1 MPDLLSRL
9 KGSRNGERPSHSDQ
23 RFQRGTRSI
32 VDAISPGAIEVS
44 RSHLMVDGQYLRILA
59 LAEYPRYVHPNW
71 LGRLIDFDAPLDV
84 SLHLEPLDSAAAIRQ
99 LTHKLVE
106 LQSSRMLDARSGKIA
121 SAEREVAYED
131 VDRLRD
137 SLQRGEER
145 VFSSSLYL
153 CLRAP
158 NPAALDELT
167 RRVESALSGML
178 ASSRP
183 ALYEMLPGLLSCL
196 PAGQDHLGRCR
207 NLDTSSAATMIPF
220 TSSHLSMERGILYGI
235 NVHNNSLVVFDPFS
249 RDLENANKVVF
260 AKSGAGKSY
269 ACKVEALRALML
281 GVEYYVIDP
290 EDEYRQVCEAVGG
303 QYIRLSGTSPHHI
316 NPFDVPAVSGDDGE
330 ATDPLAERLLALQ
343 GLLGLMLS
351 DRGSALDQREKG
363 ALDAALL
370 ETYRRAGIGRD
381 PRTHSRPSPVL
392 RDLHTVLREQGD
404 QYNIADRLERYVDGS
419 LGQVFSS
426 QTSVD
431 LDRPFVVFN
440 VRDLDPDLRPIGIY
454 LIADYIW
461 SQVRRNRRPRML
473 LIDEAWALMQHEEG
487 AKFLASMARRAR
499 KYYLGLTTVTQDVE
513 DFLATPEGHTV
524 LANSSVQILMRQD
537 SSTIDVVSQT
547 FRLSAGERE
556 FLLACQKGEALFFA
570 RGNHI
575 ALRVE
580 ASPMEHALATTDPA
594 ELTEA
599 EENSREQVYTD
610 DAGLPKL
617 LQSPS
622 LHSTS

>member
-9 KGSRNGERPSHSDQ
+9 PGHRNGVRAFDSDQ
-23 RFQRGTRSI
+23 RFQRGTRSV
-32 VDAISPGAIEVS
+32 VDAISPGVIEAS

-167 RRVESALSGML
+167 RRVEAALSGML
-178 ASSRP
+178 ASCRP

-303 QYIRLSGTSPHHI
+303 QYIRLSSTSPHHI

-330 ATDPLAERLLALQ
+330 AADPLAERLIALQ

-370 ETYRRAGIGRD
+370 ETYRRAGISRD

-392 RDLHTVLREQGD
+392 RDLHKVLREQGD
-404 QYNIADRLERYVDGS
+404 QYSLADRLQRYVDGS

-440 VRDLDPDLRPIGIY
+440 VRDLDPDLRPIGIF

-473 LIDEAWALMQHEEG
+473 LIDEAWSLMQHEEG

-547 FRLSAGERE
+547 FRLSSGERE

-594 ELTEA
+594 ELVD
-599 EENSREQVYTD
+599 RL
-610 DAGLPKL
+610 GI
-617 LQSPS
+617 
-622 LHSTS
+622 